1 MALAGEH
8 YIVDIICGKG
18 DQNSSFRLYYI
29 KTAGT
34 DPTQAQLNTFAN
46 TIFTTLAVS
55 LLPVIAGAAQF
66 RQVRM
71 LIAGGSAEMEAYS
84 NVGAA
89 DGSGSGDMMPEE
101 NAVVIQRRTGLPGRS
116 KRGRVYIPYVSEEAA
131 IDSTLD
137 APYITLYKSL
147 ATALKTPLVS
157 GGITLSPRTPSFKD
171 STLYP
176 VVETRVL
183 SEICS
188 RRQRRFPK
196 RPLPL
201 AS

>member
-8 YIVDIICGKG
+8 YIVDIIMGKG

-34 DPTQAQLNTFAN
+34 DPTQAQLDTFAN

-55 LLPVIAGAAQF
+55 LLPCLAAESEF

-71 LIAGGSAEMEAYS
+71 LIAGGSAEMESYS
-84 NVGAA
+84 SVAA
-89 DGSGSGDMMPEE
+89 QQGDATGGMMPEE

-116 KRGRVYIPYVSEEAA
+116 KRGRIYIPFVAEAA
-131 IDSTLD
+131 AEDSTLNSSF
-137 APYITLYKSL
+137 ITFYKGL

-176 VVETRVL
+176 VVQTRVL